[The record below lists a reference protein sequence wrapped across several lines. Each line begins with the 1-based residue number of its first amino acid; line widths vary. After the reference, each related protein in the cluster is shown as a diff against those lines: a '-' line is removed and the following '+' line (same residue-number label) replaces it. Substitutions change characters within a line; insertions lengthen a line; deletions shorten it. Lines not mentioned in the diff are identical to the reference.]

1 MNRMRIRILL
11 GCAAMMLVS
20 FDAGAAASRQELSQR
35 WLSSGRAQTVAGN
48 HLVARKSLEKAI
60 VADPANALALAWLGV
75 SCQKLGDAEA
85 AAKYFRIALEVEP
98 DNRTVVLMAGKA
110 DVSAGEMAD
119 AKDKLARLQRLCGAA
134 CPETQEL
141 DQLIAAGPGK

>member
-1 MNRMRIRILL
+1 ML
-11 GCAAMMLVS
+11 GCAALMLVS
-20 FDAGAAASRQELSQR
+20 FDAGAAISRQELSQR
-35 WLSSGRAQTVAGN
+35 WLASGRASAEAGK

-85 AAKYFRIALEVEP
+85 AEKYFRIALEVEP

-110 DVSAGEMAD
+110 DLSAGEMAD
-119 AKDKLARLQRLCGAA
+119 AKEKLARLQRLCGAA

-141 DQLIAAGPGK
+141 NQLIASSPGK